1 MKLYFFTLLGC
12 FFSIDVFA
20 TTISVFSKPNCS
32 LCNDAKKF
40 ILNQLIDGYMTVTVN
55 FIDVSEADNKSLYN
69 RTLDVCKLTE
79 PVQFPIILFNT
90 TCLTGFNEANKTF
103 ISNNSQVT
111 NTAQNSE
118 QPKAYSAKHIKD
130 EWSKNS
136 FAFEKKYAN
145 KPIQI
150 RGKIVYIWSDGMVGL
165 ATNSSL
171 PEVKCT
177 FKDTD
182 AVLNLSMAQTI
193 EVECISEARGMLY
206 PDFKDCVLK

>member
-1 MKLYFFTLLGC
+1 MKRYFFTLLGC
-12 FFSIDVFA
+12 FLSMNVFA

-32 LCNDAKKF
+32 SCNDAKKF
-40 ILNQLIDGYMTVTVN
+40 ILNQAVDGFTTVTVN
-55 FIDVSEADNKSLYN
+55 FIDVSEDNDKSLYG
-69 RTLDVCKLTE
+69 RTLNVCKLTE

-103 ISNNSQVT
+103 IRNNSQVT
-111 NTAQNSE
+111 NTTQDVKQS
-118 QPKAYSAKHIKD
+118 QVYSAKDIKN
-130 EWSKNS
+130 EWSNNS

-177 FKDTD
+177 FKDTN
-182 AVLNLSMAQTI
+182 AVLNLAMDQTI
-193 EVECISEARGMLY
+193 EVECVSEAHGMLY
-206 PDFKDCVLK
+206 PDFTNCILK